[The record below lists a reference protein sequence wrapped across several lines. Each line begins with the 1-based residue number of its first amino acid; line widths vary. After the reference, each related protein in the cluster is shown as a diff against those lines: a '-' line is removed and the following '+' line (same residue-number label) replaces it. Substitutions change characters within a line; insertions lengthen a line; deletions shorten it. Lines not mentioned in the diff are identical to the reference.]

1 MIEHKQVA
9 DKDELIAKDFALFE
23 CHEGDCNYKLHLNPR
38 QNKSWL
44 TCKHSQAFLAELCTT
59 AATQA

>member
-1 MIEHKQVA
+1 MIECKQVA

-23 CHEGDCNYKLHLNPR
+23 CHEGGLHLNPR